1 MEIALLTTKNGNLL
15 LLYPTLILMG
25 RKSTHNWPTHV
36 WLLVRILKMRAEFV
50 WSLFIGVIKSCF
62 IFILSNSTSFTIWS
76 SQFAFS
82 TRSNWTGNSNGTWT
96 DKQSTTCKIRQSKIN
111 SRSVAGLMGQMNR
124 RPSVWCS
131 KYYFFM
137 ISCRILCKNT
147 FNLFLYFFF

>member
-96 DKQSTTCKIRQSKIN
+96 DKQSTTCKHLAITFSLLKFHNFLWLCLTTEENIHCFYN
-111 SRSVAGLMGQMNR
+111 LKKKKKSVQQKR
-124 RPSVWCS
+124 
-131 KYYFFM
+131 
-137 ISCRILCKNT
+137 
-147 FNLFLYFFF
+147 